1 MKRSGALFR
10 TVGWLY
16 RMRSRY
22 FLYVVLVAGAV
33 AIQWPLWLGK
43 GGIARMHSLEAELA
57 SIRAANDRLRAENDI
72 VAAEIE
78 SLESGS
84 GAVEERARMRL
95 GMVRKDEVLF
105 RFIAK
110 GERKDY
116 EADLKREAEQS
127 GKPNYFAPKRS
138 DLYTEGPA
146 APSKPAGR

>member
-1 MKRSGALFR
+1 
-10 TVGWLY
+10 
-16 RMRSRY
+16 MRSRY
-22 FLYVVLVAGAV
+22 ILYIVLVASAV

-43 GGIARMHSLEAELA
+43 GGIARMYALEAELE
-57 SIRAANDRLRAENDI
+57 SIRAANDRLRTDNDI

-105 RFIAK
+105 RFIPK
-110 GERKDY
+110 GEKKDY
-116 EADLKREAEQS
+116 EADLRREAKKS

-138 DLYTEGPA
+138 DLYKEGA
-146 APSKPAGR
+146 LQKK